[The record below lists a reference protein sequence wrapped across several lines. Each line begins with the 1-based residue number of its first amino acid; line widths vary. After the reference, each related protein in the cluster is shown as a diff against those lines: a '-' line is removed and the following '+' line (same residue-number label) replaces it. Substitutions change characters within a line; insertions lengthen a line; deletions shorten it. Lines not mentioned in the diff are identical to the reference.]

1 MAASTIGTNVVA
13 DEQELTKV
21 LEKVLSALDNSFK
34 TSKNNRYQKMME
46 NLAKHVGNGGTLSYD
61 LVDRR
66 YIKEIETIL
75 QGKNID
81 YMLIPTDN
89 GDIGIAVKSDDKEA
103 LIDAKEK
110 VLSMSVEYTKEYHDM
125 DKFMDNVK
133 YSPQMKGLKIPVIE
147 CTNKSTRNILQQSL
161 YESGVV
167 ACYSEVTDK
176 LCIAPNKM
184 FNLDGD
190 LADSLLR
197 ASFDLSRC
205 SVSPEYAKCK
215 EEQLKHDRK
224 TLNSF
229 IDNAKNHNSVVLMS
243 LPSSEDKIRTPQML
257 IVNDKGDIMYKDGTA
272 NPPKQIL
279 SFEDL
284 ENFDN
289 ATVYAHLSKFADSI
303 RDMAVVKSKDYTAY
317 KKSEISHKELTAR
330 TATGTRPDYFGKAIA
345 YSQAGKDIDIL
356 VKDVIASVNKEIA
369 DDNNLNFANPQTLFN
384 KKHDRIVECLRTAA
398 LPCID
403 DFLKEDRDAQGN
415 LKGLSIDEKKK
426 LLENAWM
433 SIDGAFGN
441 VENDIRIDFEKA
453 KDLEE
458 AFNKDKPREK
468 EAARDASID
477 MDEDMTAGKTR

>member
-75 QGKNID
+75 QGQNID

-133 YSPQMKGLKIPVIE
+133 HSPQMKGLNIPVIE

-205 SVSPEYAKCK
+205 SISPEYAKCK
-215 EEQLKHDRK
+215 EEQLKYDRN

-229 IDNAKNHNSVVLMS
+229 IKNAKKRNPVILMS
-243 LPSSEDKIRTPQML
+243 LPSSEDKIRTPQRL
-257 IVNDKGDIMYKDGTA
+257 IVNDKGDIIYDDGTA
-272 NPPKQIL
+272 NPSKKIL

-303 RDMAVVKSKDYTAY
+303 RDMAVVKSIDYAATFEKRNMEY
-317 KKSEISHKELTAR
+317 KELVSR
-330 TATGTRPDYFGKAIA
+330 TGTGTRPEYFGKAIE
-345 YSQAGKDIDIL
+345 YSEAGKGIDIL

-369 DDNNLNFANPQTLFN
+369 DDNNINFANPQILFN

-403 DFLKEDRDAQGN
+403 DFLKEDRDANGN
-415 LKGLSIDEKKK
+415 LKGLSIEEKKK

-441 VENDIRIDFEKA
+441 VENDIQINFEKA
-453 KDLEE
+453 KNLEE

-468 EAARDASID
+468 EAAKDFD
-477 MDEDMTAGKTR
+477 MDEDMAADRTK

>member
-75 QGKNID
+75 QGQNID
-81 YMLIPTDN
+81 YMLIPIDN

-133 YSPQMKGLKIPVIE
+133 HSPQMKGLKIPVIE

-205 SVSPEYAKCK
+205 MVSPEYAKCK
-215 EEQLKHDRK
+215 EDQLKYDRN

-229 IDNAKNHNSVVLMS
+229 IKNAKKRNPVVLMS
-243 LPSSEDKIRTPQML
+243 LPSSEDKIRTPQRL
-257 IVNDKGDIMYKDGTA
+257 IVNDKGDIIYDDGTA
-272 NPPKQIL
+272 NPSKKVL

-303 RDMAVVKSKDYTAY
+303 RDMAVVKSIDYAATFEKRNMKY
-317 KKSEISHKELTAR
+317 KELVSR
-330 TATGTRPDYFGKAIA
+330 TETGTRPEYFGKAIE
-345 YSQAGKDIDIL
+345 YSEAGKDIDIL

-369 DDNNLNFANPQTLFN
+369 DDNNINFTNPQVLFN

-403 DFLKEDRDAQGN
+403 DFLKEDRDAQGE
-415 LKGLSIDEKKK
+415 LKGLSIEEKKK

-453 KDLEE
+453 KNLEE
-458 AFNKDKPREK
+458 AFNKDKSNEREAEK
-468 EAARDASID
+468 DFD
-477 MDEDMTAGKTR
+477 MDEDMAADRTK

>member
-75 QGKNID
+75 QGQNID

-133 YSPQMKGLKIPVIE
+133 HSPQMKGLKIPVIE

-205 SVSPEYAKCK
+205 MVSPEYAKCK
-215 EEQLKHDRK
+215 EEQLKYDRN

-229 IDNAKNHNSVVLMS
+229 IKNAKKRNPVVLMS
-243 LPSSEDKIRTPQML
+243 LPSSEDKIRTPQRL
-257 IVNDKGDIMYKDGTA
+257 IVNDKGDIIYDDGTA
-272 NPPKQIL
+272 NPSKKVL

-303 RDMAVVKSKDYTAY
+303 RDMAVVKSIDYAATFEKRNMEY
-317 KKSEISHKELTAR
+317 KELVSR
-330 TATGTRPDYFGKAIA
+330 TGTGTRPEYFGKAIE
-345 YSQAGKDIDIL
+345 YSEAGKDIDIL

-369 DDNNLNFANPQTLFN
+369 DDNNINFTNPQVLFN

-403 DFLKEDRDAQGN
+403 DFLKEDRDAQGE
-415 LKGLSIDEKKK
+415 LKGLSIEEKKK

-453 KDLEE
+453 KNLEE
-458 AFNKDKPREK
+458 AFNKDKSNEREAEK
-468 EAARDASID
+468 DFD
-477 MDEDMTAGKTR
+477 MDEDMAADRTK

>member
-21 LEKVLSALDNSFK
+21 LEKVLSAFDNSFK

-75 QGKNID
+75 QGQNID

-133 YSPQMKGLKIPVIE
+133 HSPQMKGLKIPVIE

-205 SVSPEYAKCK
+205 SISPEYAKCK
-215 EEQLKHDRK
+215 EEQLKHDRN

-229 IDNAKNHNSVVLMS
+229 IKNAKKRNPVILMS
-243 LPSSEDKIRTPQML
+243 LPSSEDKPRTPQML

-272 NPPKQIL
+272 NPSQKIL

-303 RDMAVVKSKDYTAY
+303 RDMAIVKSIDYAATFEKRNMKY
-317 KKSEISHKELTAR
+317 EELVSR
-330 TATGTRPDYFGKAIA
+330 TGTGTRPEYFGKAIE

-369 DDNNLNFANPQTLFN
+369 DDNNINFANPQTLFN

-403 DFLKEDRDAQGN
+403 DFLKEDRDTNGN
-415 LKGLSIDEKKK
+415 IKGLSIEEKKN
-426 LLENAWM
+426 LLESAWM

-441 VENDIRIDFEKA
+441 VENDIQINFEKA
-453 KDLEE
+453 KNLEE
-458 AFNKDKPREK
+458 AFNKGKSSEK
-468 EAARDASID
+468 EAAKDFD
-477 MDEDMTAGKTR
+477 MDEDMAADRTK

>member
-61 LVDRR
+61 LIDRR

-75 QGKNID
+75 QGQNID

-133 YSPQMKGLKIPVIE
+133 HSPQMKGLKIPVIE

-215 EEQLKHDRK
+215 EEQLKYDRN

-229 IDNAKNHNSVVLMS
+229 IKNAKKRNPVILMS
-243 LPSSEDKIRTPQML
+243 LPSSEDKIRTPQRL
-257 IVNDKGDIMYKDGTA
+257 IVNDKGDIIYDDGTA
-272 NPPKQIL
+272 NPSKKIL

-284 ENFDN
+284 DNFDN
-289 ATVYAHLSKFADSI
+289 ATIYAHLSKFADSI
-303 RDMAVVKSKDYTAY
+303 RDMAVVKSIDYAATFEKRNIEY
-317 KKSEISHKELTAR
+317 KELVSR
-330 TATGTRPDYFGKAIA
+330 TGTGTRPEYFGKAIE
-345 YSQAGKDIDIL
+345 YSEAGKDIDIL

-369 DDNNLNFANPQTLFN
+369 DDNNINFANPQTLFN

-403 DFLKEDRDAQGN
+403 DFLKEDRDANGN
-415 LKGLSIDEKKK
+415 LKGLSIEEKKN
-426 LLENAWM
+426 LLEDAWK

-453 KDLEE
+453 KNLEE
-458 AFNKDKPREK
+458 AFNKGKSNEK
-468 EAARDASID
+468 EAAKDFD
-477 MDEDMTAGKTR
+477 MDEDMAADRTK

>member
-75 QGKNID
+75 QGQNID

-133 YSPQMKGLKIPVIE
+133 HSPQMKGLNIPVIE

-215 EEQLKHDRK
+215 EEQLKHDRN

-229 IDNAKNHNSVVLMS
+229 IDRAKRKKPTILMS
-243 LPSSEDKIRTPQML
+243 LPSSKDKTRTPQML
-257 IVNDKGDIMYKDGTA
+257 IVNDKGDIIYDDGTA
-272 NPPKQIL
+272 NPSKQIL

-289 ATVYAHLSKFADSI
+289 ATVYAHLSKFADGI
-303 RDMAVVKSKDYTAY
+303 RDMAVVKSKDYTAFD
-317 KKSEISHKELTAR
+317 KSEISYEELTNR
-330 TATGTRPDYFGKAIA
+330 ATTRPEYFGKAIE

-369 DDNNLNFANPQTLFN
+369 DDNNINFANPQTLFN

-403 DFLKEDRDAQGN
+403 DFLKEDRDANGN
-415 LKGLSIDEKKK
+415 LKGLSIEEKKK

-441 VENDIRIDFEKA
+441 VENDIQINFEKA
-453 KDLEE
+453 KNLEE
-458 AFNKDKPREK
+458 AFNKGKSNEK
-468 EAARDASID
+468 EAAKDFD
-477 MDEDMTAGKTR
+477 MDEDMAADRTK

>member
-184 FNLDGD
+184 FSLDGD

-215 EEQLKHDRK
+215 EEQLKHDRN
-224 TLNSF
+224 TLNNF
-229 IDNAKNHNSVVLMS
+229 IDRAKRKKPTILMS
-243 LPSSEDKIRTPQML
+243 LPSKQNETRTPQL
-257 IVNDKGDIMYKDGTA
+257 IVNDKGDIMYDDGTA
-272 NPPKQIL
+272 NPSKQIL

-289 ATVYAHLSKFADSI
+289 ATVYAHLSKFADGI
-303 RDMAVVKSKDYTAY
+303 RDMAVVDSVDYAAFD
-317 KKSEISHKELTAR
+317 KSEISYKELTNR
-330 TATGTRPDYFGKAIA
+330 ATTRPEYFGKAIA

-356 VKDVIASVNKEIA
+356 VKEVIASVNKEIA
-369 DDNNLNFANPQTLFN
+369 DDNNINFANPQALFN
-384 KKHDRIVECLRTAA
+384 KKHNRIVECLRTAA

-426 LLENAWM
+426 LLEDAWK

-441 VENDIRIDFEKA
+441 VENDIQIEFKKA

-468 EAARDASID
+468 EAARDTSMD

>member
-89 GDIGIAVKSDDKEA
+89 GNIGIAVKSDDKEA

-184 FNLDGD
+184 FSLDGD

-215 EEQLKHDRK
+215 EEQLKHDRN
-224 TLNSF
+224 TLNNF
-229 IDNAKNHNSVVLMS
+229 IDRAKRKKTTILMS
-243 LPSSEDKIRTPQML
+243 LPSKQNETRTPQL
-257 IVNDKGDIMYKDGTA
+257 IVNDKGDIIYDDGTT
-272 NPPKQIL
+272 NPSKQIL

-289 ATVYAHLSKFADSI
+289 ATVYAHLSKFADGI
-303 RDMAVVKSKDYTAY
+303 RDMAVVDSIDYAAFD
-317 KKSEISHKELTAR
+317 KSEISYEELTNR
-330 TATGTRPDYFGKAIA
+330 ATTRPEYFGKAIA

-356 VKDVIASVNKEIA
+356 VKDVIASVNKEIT
-369 DDNNLNFANPQTLFN
+369 DDNNINFANPQALFN

-403 DFLKEDRDAQGN
+403 DFLKEDRDANGK

-426 LLENAWM
+426 LLEDAWK

-441 VENDIRIDFEKA
+441 VENDIQIEFKKA

-468 EAARDASID
+468 EAARDASMD
-477 MDEDMTAGKTR
+477 MDEDMAADKTR

>member
-75 QGKNID
+75 QGQNID
-81 YMLIPTDN
+81 YMLIPIDN

-133 YSPQMKGLKIPVIE
+133 HSPQMKGLKIPVIE

-205 SVSPEYAKCK
+205 MVSPEYAKCK
-215 EEQLKHDRK
+215 EDQLKYDRN

-229 IDNAKNHNSVVLMS
+229 IKNAKKRNPVVLMS
-243 LPSSEDKIRTPQML
+243 LPSSEDKIRTPQRL
-257 IVNDKGDIMYKDGTA
+257 IVNDKGDIIYDDGTA
-272 NPPKQIL
+272 NPSKKVL

-303 RDMAVVKSKDYTAY
+303 RDMAVVKSIDYAATFEKRNMKY
-317 KKSEISHKELTAR
+317 KELVSR
-330 TATGTRPDYFGKAIA
+330 TGTGTRPEYFGKAIE
-345 YSQAGKDIDIL
+345 YSEAGKDIDIL

-369 DDNNLNFANPQTLFN
+369 DDNNINFTNPQVLFN

-403 DFLKEDRDAQGN
+403 DFLKEDRDAQGE
-415 LKGLSIDEKKK
+415 LKGLSIEEKKK

-453 KDLEE
+453 KNLEE
-458 AFNKDKPREK
+458 AFNKDKSNEREAEK
-468 EAARDASID
+468 DFD
-477 MDEDMTAGKTR
+477 MDEDMAADRTK